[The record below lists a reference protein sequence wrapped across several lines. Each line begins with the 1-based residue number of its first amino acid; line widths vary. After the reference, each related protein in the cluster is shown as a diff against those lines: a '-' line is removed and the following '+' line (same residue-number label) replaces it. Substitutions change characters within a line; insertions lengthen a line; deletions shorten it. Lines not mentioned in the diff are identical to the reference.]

1 MEQRLARRMGPL
13 VKKETTYPSLIPLH
27 VWLVGQETKE
37 ACFEDGKRRL
47 VGLGWEDRR
56 LGDDQMGWGNEWLG
70 EGLPNKLVQKY
81 ARRHRDVLDK
91 STVAGVDKE
100 KVSEAKL
107 REYICGM
114 ESGPKIVEV
123 CDNDGKIQRFVSL
136 LALGPN
142 GAMSMIGATSMVSVE
157 GRERPGQPTA
167 AASLRGVEVEVSS
180 YLTFND

>member
-1 MEQRLARRMGPL
+1 M
-13 VKKETTYPSLIPLH
+13 KKETTYPSLIPLH

-70 EGLPNKLVQKY
+70 EGLPNKLVQRY
-81 ARRHRDVLDK
+81 TRRHRDVLDK

-114 ESGPKIVEV
+114 ESGPKTVEV
-123 CDNDGKIQRFVSL
+123 CDNDGKIDRKSTRLNSSHALICYAVFCFNKKISL
-136 LALGPN
+136 CLPP
-142 GAMSMIGATSMVSVE
+142 VRSVNSCCCYFSF
-157 GRERPGQPTA
+157 T
-167 AASLRGVEVEVSS
+167 
-180 YLTFND
+180 